1 MNELLCLVAV
11 GLIINVVETITLK
24 RRIGKG
30 FEQLKEDM
38 IKSNKGQIKR
48 EIMDLAV
55 TPIVVNLTGRKLDK

>member
-30 FEQLKEDM
+30 LEQLKEDI

>member
-48 EIMDLAV
+48 GIMDLAV

>member
-1 MNELLCLVAV
+1 MNKLLCLVAV

-24 RRIGKG
+24 RRIGNG
-30 FEQLKEDM
+30 FEQLKEDI